1 MVELMAMRYG
11 NKSASVKQVSET
23 FIVEMYENT
32 RLVGSLKTLVLDEA
46 RSVADEYVTSG
57 SKPQFLSEHA

>member
-1 MVELMAMRYG
+1 MAMRYG
-11 NKSASVKQVSET
+11 NKSASVKQVNET

-57 SKPQFLSEHA
+57 SRPQFLSEHA

>member
-11 NKSASVKQVSET
+11 NKSASVKQVNET

-57 SKPQFLSEHA
+57 SRPQFLSEHA